1 MAIVQLW
8 GAVYADV
15 PAVTLPSEN
24 NTTVTFYEATD
35 GDNLSYGAAPL
46 VGSAVVGSSALCTEE
61 EE

>member
-24 NTTVTFYEATD
+24 NTTVTFYEAID

-46 VGSAVVGSSALCTEE
+46 VGSAIVGQSALCEE